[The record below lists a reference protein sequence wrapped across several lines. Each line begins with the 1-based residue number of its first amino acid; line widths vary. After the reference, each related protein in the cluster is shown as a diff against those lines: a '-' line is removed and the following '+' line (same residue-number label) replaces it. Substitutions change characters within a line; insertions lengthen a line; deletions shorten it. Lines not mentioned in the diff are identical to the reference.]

1 LEADVS
7 SVTDEVS
14 VRDFLPFEWFVNESE
29 YELSLSFVNDVDVKK
44 VDGGSEGRNGSKCE

>member
-1 LEADVS
+1 MEADVS

-29 YELSLSFVNDVDVKK
+29 YELSLSFVNDIDVKK

>member
-1 LEADVS
+1 MEADVS